1 MTATCC
7 SPTSP
12 PGATSLRADGIPV
25 HEGFSYTSD
34 TNDQWF
40 TAEEINKILE
50 NDV

>member
-1 MTATCC
+1 MGLPA
-7 SPTSP
+7 
-12 PGATSLRADGIPV
+12 PGHGIPV

-40 TAEEINKILE
+40 TPEEINKILE